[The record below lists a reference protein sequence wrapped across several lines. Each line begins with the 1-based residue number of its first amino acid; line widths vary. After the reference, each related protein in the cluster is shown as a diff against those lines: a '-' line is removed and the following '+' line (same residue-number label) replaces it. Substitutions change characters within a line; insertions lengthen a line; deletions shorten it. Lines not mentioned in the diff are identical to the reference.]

1 MTDKQPTAL
10 RLAQQLVLDADDFED
25 NVADGVYAVGDAADC
40 AAPRLREAAMEL
52 MRLHEINAELVEAL
66 ELTMPIECVMVHH
79 ERKHLHS
86 FEEECPVV
94 TKVYAAL
101 AKAQGEKND

>member
-40 AAPRLREAAMEL
+40 AAPRLREASMEL
-52 MRLHEINAELVEAL
+52 LRLHEENERLQRIIDSRPPINAGLPQ
-66 ELTMPIECVMVHH
+66 TYIEWSQSIYVMDY
-79 ERKHLHS
+79 LHGT
-86 FEEECPVV
+86 ED
-94 TKVYAAL
+94 
-101 AKAQGEKND
+101 AQ